1 MTRSN
6 FVFTVFDEPAFP
18 GFTPRGIAED
28 GRLFTRGSKPK
39 IMVGGGGLEP
49 ESAYER
55 EWE

>member
-6 FVFTVFDEPAFP
+6 FVFIVFDEPAFP